1 MSTYTSDIVLGEKY
15 VDKQTGYEGV
25 ATAMYFYQHAC
36 ERVCVEAYDSKTKK
50 VIESVFDAP
59 RLTHVAT
66 GKKAT
71 TVKTGGACWRGSKA
85 EPWVT

>member
-71 TVKTGGACWRGSKA
+71 TAKTGGPARAGEGVRPSRG
-85 EPWVT
+85 